1 MTGNEPNPKRLPQS
15 TPGLCLLLTLFAS
28 GCLTQYNTK
37 FPTLAPH
44 STEYER
50 RESEIQDPFP
60 ENDLGPETGFRPPD
74 YDQQRSEVQRA
85 KERFDASILRQ
96 QHGSP
101 QPGPVP
107 GPTGSHYP
115 EAVRQ

>member
-1 MTGNEPNPKRLPQS
+1 MAGDKLNPNLFPILAI
-15 TPGLCLLLTLFAS
+15 TLGVVFPS
-28 GCLTQYNTK
+28 FSCGCLTPLNTK

-44 STEYER
+44 STEYEQ
-50 RESEIQDPFP
+50 RESQVQDPFP
-60 ENDLGPETGFRPPD
+60 ETDLGPETGFRPPD
-74 YDQQRSEVQRA
+74 YEQQRSEVQRA
-85 KERFDASILRQ
+85 KERFGASILRQ

-107 GPTGSHYP
+107 GPSGSLYP